1 MQHQSNQSTNHPS
14 CGGQSL
20 NSFTIKGTARPGAI
34 RKGAD
39 REALQRPSMTLF
51 LSRAEAF
58 DAVQSEKK
66 RILGEGYSAELSKVV
81 DDYASRIR
89 EFSQEDSIP
98 DAGSAAKLT
107 EVTEVMSPPF
117 VKLLTRF
124 GSELA
129 KRPEAEK
136 IILAAL
142 ETARIEQN
150 ADQIAWEKIGLKLNL
165 NPSIRTAIE
174 LEAQRLMSFN
184 LRARTFEGRNPHPR
198 REL

>member
-14 CGGQSL
+14 SGGQSL
-20 NSFTIKGTARPGAI
+20 NSFTIKGTAHPGAI
-34 RKGAD
+34 RKGAG
-39 REALQRPSMTLF
+39 REVLQRPSMTLF
-51 LSRAEAF
+51 LSRAEVL
-58 DAVQSEKK
+58 DAVQNEKR
-66 RILGEGYSAELSKVV
+66 RIFGDGYSAELSKIV

-98 DAGSAAKLT
+98 DAGSTAKLT
-107 EVTEVMSPPF
+107 EVKEVMSPPF

-142 ETARIEQN
+142 ETARIEQR
-150 ADQIAWEKIGLKLNL
+150 ADQNAWEEIGSKLNL

-174 LEAQRLMSFN
+174 LEAQRLMSMN
-184 LRARTFEGRNPHPR
+184 RLARDFEGQKRYPGV
-198 REL
+198 EF

>member
-1 MQHQSNQSTNHPS
+1 M
-14 CGGQSL
+14 
-20 NSFTIKGTARPGAI
+20 
-34 RKGAD
+34 
-39 REALQRPSMTLF
+39 MLF
-51 LSRAEAF
+51 LSRSEAF

-66 RILGEGYSAELSKVV
+66 RIFGDGYSAELSKIV

-98 DAGSAAKLT
+98 DAGSAAKL
-107 EVTEVMSPPF
+107 TEVMSPPF

-142 ETARIEQN
+142 ETARIEQR
-150 ADQIAWEKIGLKLNL
+150 ADQNAWEKIGLKFNL

-174 LEAQRLMSFN
+174 LEAQRLMSMN
-184 LRARTFEGRNPHPR
+184 RLARDFEGQKRYPGV
-198 REL
+198 EF

>member
-14 CGGQSL
+14 SGGQSL

-34 RKGAD
+34 RKGSD
-39 REALQRPSMTLF
+39 REVLQHPSMMLF
-51 LSRAEAF
+51 LSRSEAF

-66 RILGEGYSAELSKVV
+66 RIFGDGYSAELSKIV

-98 DAGSAAKLT
+98 DAGSAAKL
-107 EVTEVMSPPF
+107 TEVMSPPF

-142 ETARIEQN
+142 ETARIEQR
-150 ADQIAWEKIGLKLNL
+150 ADQNAWEKIGLKFNL

-174 LEAQRLMSFN
+174 LEAQRLMSMN
-184 LRARTFEGRNPHPR
+184 RLARDFEGQKRYPGV
-198 REL
+198 EF

>member
-1 MQHQSNQSTNHPS
+1 MMHQPNQSTNHPS

-20 NSFTIKGTARPGAI
+20 NSFTVKGTAHPGAI
-34 RKGAD
+34 RKSGD

-66 RILGEGYSAELSKVV
+66 GIFGDGYSTELSKIV

-89 EFSQEDSIP
+89 DFSQEDSIP
-98 DAGSAAKLT
+98 DAGSATTLS
-107 EVTEVMSPPF
+107 EVTEMMPPPF
-117 VKLLTRF
+117 AKLLTRF

-150 ADQIAWEKIGLKLNL
+150 ADQSAWEKISLKLNI
-165 NPSIRTAIE
+165 NPSIRNAIE

-184 LRARTFEGRNPHPR
+184 LRARAFEGRTPHPR
-198 REL
+198 SEL